1 MPTQVP
7 LLNRGAIPLQQ
18 SGTMVARTAQ
28 LTSGDTGMGRALQGI
43 GAQLE
48 DMAIKEQEADDARL
62 MIDFEGE
69 MRKAVD
75 EQSVFQQQVQEQSE
89 WLPAWQKRSTDLQK
103 RLDGLKVS
111 DKTRLNLTQSFGQFA
126 DRHTLNIRG
135 QAFEQ
140 SQTRAKM
147 TGQVRLQQAKTPE
160 EVDQVISLM
169 KNSNVGLP
177 EQWDME
183 REPALN
189 RIKDDQWNAYTL
201 ERARLADPQTRTPD
215 SISQLELILENSKDS
230 METERYQLERSNLD
244 DMKDEVFVYAE
255 IQKNPE
261 RVAEMMDNP
270 DFAPRLNAP
279 QQRERIKNQAL
290 ARIEKM
296 QMEEQRTVMN
306 GILSGSIQNMK
317 QAETLMPRSDAIAK
331 AKIQGVFDKKPPNQ
345 YEASILKRA
354 LEKAVDEFDPTN
366 DPDDSKTFQIVD
378 TINRLNLYDEKLTS
392 TLRERFYKKQ
402 QDRKPPSPIESEIAN
417 HKKFLD
423 YVYEPKLKALM
434 DDKTGEV
441 PVEKQEEFR
450 SMLSV
455 RDQLATDFERMV
467 ESGEIKTRE
476 QARNASVRMLAEP
489 YANQVMDYYRYAP
502 SSEGKSGQIEL
513 TPEEV
518 QQIEKQRLKK

>member
-7 LLNRGAIPLQQ
+7 LMNRGAIPLQQ

-28 LTSGDTGMGRALQGI
+28 LTAGDTGMGRALQGI
-43 GAQLE
+43 GAQFE
-48 DMAIKEQEADDARL
+48 DMAIKEQEANDARL

-189 RIKDDQWNAYTL
+189 RIKSDLAGDFRAKFRQGRESGDGLSMLQAAQSAHQAGVLTDAEYEEAANDAGRVQALSAFTDAARKDPIIAKNQLKVGEFKELKGDDLFRAENIAEGILRDYESREVGDFADYVENGGKPDAFKFQWNVSDAKRGEL
-201 ERARLADPQTRTPD
+201 VRAATQESVMTPEQAA
-215 SISQLELILENSKDS
+215 SKRLELEARIGKYDMDKDPDRMEMLKISADLDAYKRAVPYMASDLGMAWGGKKSGDKGGIAS
-230 METERYQLERSNLD
+230 MEIADNDDYIAKLYKPKMDALLD
-244 DMKDEVFVYAE
+244 DKGAIKPGKEAEFRKLQSEATEKKKLFRAQIGTDPTPEKARKTSQNILTLPVADEVANYFD
-255 IQKNPE
+255 
-261 RVAEMMDNP
+261 MFGMDSTP
-270 DFAPRLNAP
+270 LIP
-279 QQRERIKNQAL
+279 
-290 ARIEKM
+290 
-296 QMEEQRTVMN
+296 
-306 GILSGSIQNMK
+306 SIQN
-317 QAETLMPRSDAIAK
+317 QPR
-331 AKIQGVFDKKPPNQ
+331 
-345 YEASILKRA
+345 
-354 LEKAVDEFDPTN
+354 
-366 DPDDSKTFQIVD
+366 
-378 TINRLNLYDEKLTS
+378 
-392 TLRERFYKKQ
+392 
-402 QDRKPPSPIESEIAN
+402 
-417 HKKFLD
+417 
-423 YVYEPKLKALM
+423 
-434 DDKTGEV
+434 
-441 PVEKQEEFR
+441 QE
-450 SMLSV
+450 L
-455 RDQLATDFERMV
+455 Q
-467 ESGEIKTRE
+467 
-476 QARNASVRMLAEP
+476 P
-489 YANQVMDYYRYAP
+489 
-502 SSEGKSGQIEL
+502 
-513 TPEEV
+513 
-518 QQIEKQRLKK
+518 

>member
-1 MPTQVP
+1 M
-7 LLNRGAIPLQQ
+7 NRGAIPLQQ

-28 LTSGDTGMGRALQGI
+28 LSAGDTGMGRAIQGI

-48 DMAIKEQEADDARL
+48 DMAIKEQEANDARL

-89 WLPAWQKRSTDLQK
+89 WLPAWQQRSTDLQK

-140 SQTRAKM
+140 SQARAKM
-147 TGQVRLQQAKTPE
+147 TFENRINQAVASGNADEVGQTIRIARQ
-160 EVDQVISLM
+160 SG
-169 KNSNVGLP
+169 VGLP
-177 EQWDME
+177 EQWDAAELRAME
-183 REPALN
+183 GV
-189 RIKDDQWNAYTL
+189 KDAKWNAYTL

-215 SISQLELILENSKDS
+215 SISQLELKLEASKDA
-230 METERYQLERSNLD
+230 MEPERYQLERSNLD

-261 RVAEMMDNP
+261 RVVEMMDNP
-270 DFAPRLNAP
+270 EFAPRLNAP

-290 ARIEKM
+290 ARIEEM
-296 QMEEQRTVMN
+296 RMEEQRAVMN
-306 GILSGSIQNMK
+306 GILGGSIQNMK
-317 QAETLMPRSDAIAK
+317 QAEALMPRSDAIAK
-331 AKIQGVFDKKPPNQ
+331 AKVQGVFDKKPPTQ

-354 LEKAVDEFDPTN
+354 LEKAVEEFDPTN

-402 QDRKPPSPIESEIAN
+402 QNRTPPSPIESEIAN

-434 DDKTGEV
+434 DDETGEV
-441 PVEKQEEFR
+441 PVENQEEFR
-450 SMLSV
+450 SLLSV
-455 RDQLATDFERMV
+455 RDQLASDFERMV

-476 QARNASVRMLAEP
+476 QARNASVRMLAGP
-489 YANQVMDYYRYAP
+489 YANEVMDYFRYAP
-502 SSEGKSGQIEL
+502 SSDGKSGKLEL
-513 TPEEV
+513 TPEEI
-518 QQIEKQRLKK
+518 QMIEKQRLSK

>member
-1 MPTQVP
+1 
-7 LLNRGAIPLQQ
+7 
-18 SGTMVARTAQ
+18 
-28 LTSGDTGMGRALQGI
+28 
-43 GAQLE
+43 
-48 DMAIKEQEADDARL
+48 
-62 MIDFEGE
+62 MIDFEGD
-69 MRKAVD
+69 MRKSVD
-75 EQSVFQQQVQEQSE
+75 EQSVFQQTNQEQSL
-89 WLPAWQKRSTDLQK
+89 WLPEWQKRSTDLQK

-177 EQWDME
+177 EQWDLM
-183 REPALN
+183 REPALG
-189 RIKDDQWNAYTL
+189 RIKDDKWNAYTL

-215 SISQLELILENSKDS
+215 SVSQLELILENSKDS
-230 METERYQLERSNLD
+230 MEPERYQLERSNLD

-255 IQKNPE
+255 MQKNPE
-261 RVAEMMDNP
+261 RVVEMMDNP

-290 ARIEKM
+290 ARIEEM
-296 QMEEQRTVMN
+296 QMEEQREVMN

-317 QAETLMPRSDAIAK
+317 QAETLMPRADAITK
-331 AKIQGVFDKKPPNQ
+331 AKIQGVFDKKPPTQ

-402 QDRKPPSPIESEIAN
+402 QNRTPPSPIESEIAN

-423 YVYEPKLKALM
+423 YVYEPKLKALINS
-434 DDKTGEV
+434 KTGEV
-441 PVEKQEEFR
+441 AVEKQEEFR

-489 YANQVMDYYRYAP
+489 YANQVMDYFRYAP
-502 SSEGKSGQIEL
+502 SSEGKSGKIEL
-513 TPEEV
+513 TPEEI
-518 QQIEKQRLKK
+518 QQIEKQRLLK